1 MTDLTTLLQS
11 LPPQQR
17 KLQGGLLLEKSK
29 EEALS
34 EEWEE
39 GELLRVK

>member
-11 LPPQQR
+11 VPTQHR
-17 KLQGGLLLEKSK
+17 KLQEGLLPEESK

-39 GELLRVK
+39 GVLLRVP

>member
-11 LPPQQR
+11 LPQQR

-34 EEWEE
+34 EEREE
-39 GELLRVK
+39 GVLLRVP